1 VDYFK
6 EPAMKLFST
15 IKTLLAISILVVA
28 IPVLAMNLQ
37 QAMNALSNAK
47 EQGLVGEQPNGY
59 LGAVN
64 GNAESTEIVR
74 LINEA
79 RRAQYQRLAKDNG
92 LVLQD
97 VEAMAGLKAIERT
110 NSNHYILVNG
120 KWAKK
125 P

>member
-1 VDYFK
+1 
-6 EPAMKLFST
+6 MKLFST
-15 IKTLLAISILVVA
+15 IKAALAILILVIAV
-28 IPVLAMNLQ
+28 PVLAMNLQ
-37 QAMNALSNAK
+37 QAMSALGNAK

-64 GNAESTEIVR
+64 GNAEAADIVK

-79 RRAQYQRLAKDNG
+79 RRAQYQRLAQDNG